1 MKKLFLFAIALI
13 ALAGCEKDAELEDT
27 GVYGKEYVVNLG
39 FSGEIEV
46 SHSPLTKAGTND
58 LYGVQ
63 VYSRESGESEYA
75 PYAYGLFDNTAD
87 MTVKLIGGYQYKF
100 VASMVEDGKDK
111 IYHNNEGY
119 SYPFAIS
126 ATKYTQLENIFI
138 YTSDSEMLQLYY
150 GTGSLLNKG
159 AFRRPNISRY
169 YGELSDFTPADN
181 KSATINMKR
190 VCFGAKFIANGFTE
204 GKITIQIPEAPAM
217 AIIYPETEVEDIFTF
232 YNGRNFDS
240 SWTNDGYQEN
250 LEVSI
255 TWTRGDGTVA
265 PISNQVIEFVR
276 NELTTVTINL
286 GDDTTETN
294 VKTELEMSF
303 EDDDMRPGASVTING
318 I

>member
-100 VASMVEDGKDK
+100 VASMVEDGKEK
-111 IYHNNEGY
+111 IYHNEEGF
-119 SYPFAIS
+119 SFPFERDI
-126 ATKYTQLENIFI
+126 KYTQLGDMFI
-138 YTSDSEMLQLYY
+138 YTSDSEMNYLQDGATFLYKK
-150 GTGSLLNKG
+150 GT
-159 AFRRPNISRY
+159 FFRPNTSRY
-169 YGELSDFTPADN
+169 FGELSNFNPADN
-181 KSATINMKR
+181 KSATIDMKR
-190 VCFGAKFIANGFTE
+190 VCFGAKFIAKGFTDGE
-204 GKITIQIPEAPAM
+204 ITIQIPESPTM
-217 AIIYPETEVEDIFTF
+217 TITYPKTEIEDIFTF
-232 YNGRNFDS
+232 RGNGRGD
-240 SWTNDGYQEN
+240 WANDGYQEN

-255 TWTRGDGTVA
+255 TWTREDGTVT